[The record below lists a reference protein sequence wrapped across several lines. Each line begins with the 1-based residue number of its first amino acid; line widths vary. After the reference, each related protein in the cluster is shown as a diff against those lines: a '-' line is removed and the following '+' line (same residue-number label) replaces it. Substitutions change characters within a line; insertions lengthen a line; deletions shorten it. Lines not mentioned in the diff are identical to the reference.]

1 MRNNMH
7 SIGWHCA
14 YYLRIKM
21 KRAMDRHREQRAWYF
36 YDWAN
41 SAFPTTVLTVFIG
54 PYLTTIAKAAAD
66 SGGYVHPL
74 GLQIAA
80 ESFFP
85 YVVSLSVLLQ
95 VLFLPLLGAIADCS
109 HFKKQMLAFFAYAGA
124 FATMGLYFLQETN
137 YLLGGGLFLFA
148 NLSFGA
154 SVVFYNAFLIDIA
167 LPEERDRV
175 SSMGWALGY
184 VGGGM
189 LLALNLLL
197 FAKAGDFG
205 LGIGDAVRINLAS
218 AGVWWAIFTVI
229 PLVGLKRR
237 RPVKQLPP
245 GEHYLTVGIRQL
257 RNTLG
262 KIRVHPQAM
271 LFLIAYLIYN
281 DGIQTVISLASVFGQ
296 EELGLSMTTLT
307 TVILL
312 VQFVGF
318 FGAILFNHVARVIS
332 AKHAIIVSLLTWIGT
347 LVYAYAF
354 LKTTLDFYMMAV
366 AIGVVLGGSQAL
378 SRSVYS
384 LMIPRGQESEYF
396 GLYEIS
402 DKGTSWLGPLLFGLA
417 LQFTGSYRIAILS
430 LIVFFVAG
438 LLLLFRV
445 NVRQGIAE
453 AGNDKFPGT
462 ASG

>member
-1 MRNNMH
+1 
-7 SIGWHCA
+7 
-14 YYLRIKM
+14 
-21 KRAMDRHREQRAWYF
+21 MDRHREQRAWYF

-74 GLQIAA
+74 GLRVAA

-95 VLFLPLLGAIADCS
+95 VIFLPLLGAIADYS
-109 HFKKQMLAFFAYAGA
+109 HFKKQMLAFFAYVGA
-124 FATMGLYFLQETN
+124 FATMALYFLQGTN

-154 SVVFYNAFLIDIA
+154 SVVFYNAFLVDIA

-184 VGGGM
+184 VGGGL

-237 RPVKQLPP
+237 QPVKQLPP
-245 GEHYLTVGIRQL
+245 GGHYLTVGIRQL
-257 RNTLG
+257 RNTLS

-307 TVILL
+307 SVILM

-318 FGAILFNHVARVIS
+318 FGAILFNYVARAIS
-332 AKHAIIVSLLTWIGT
+332 AKRAIIVSLLIWIGT

-354 LKTTLDFYMMAV
+354 LKTTLDFYMMAA
-366 AIGVVLGGSQAL
+366 AIAIVLGGSQAL

-384 LMIPRGQESEYF
+384 LMIPKGQESEYF

-430 LIVFFVAG
+430 LIVFFVVG

-445 NVRQGIAE
+445 NVHQGISE
-453 AGNDKFPGT
+453 AGNDKSPAT
-462 ASG
+462 ASH

>member
-1 MRNNMH
+1 MQK
-7 SIGWHCA
+7 SIAH
-14 YYLRIKM
+14 R
-21 KRAMDRHREQRAWYF
+21 REQRAWYF

-54 PYLTTIAKAAAD
+54 PYLTTIAKAAAG
-66 SGGYVHPL
+66 SGGFVYPL
-74 GLQIAA
+74 GLKVAP

-95 VLFLPLLGAIADCS
+95 VIFLPLLGAIADYS
-109 HFKKQMLAFFAYAGA
+109 HFKKQMLAVFAYVGA
-124 FATMGLYFLQETN
+124 FATMGLYFLQGTN
-137 YLLGGGLFLFA
+137 YLLGGALFLVA

-154 SVVFYNAFLIDIA
+154 SIVFYNAFLIDIA

-175 SSMGWALGY
+175 SSMGWAIGY
-184 VGGGM
+184 IGGGL

-197 FAKAGDFG
+197 FAKASDFG
-205 LGIGDAVRINLAS
+205 FSIGEVVRINLAS
-218 AGVWWAIFTVI
+218 AGVWWAVFTVI
-229 PLVGLKRR
+229 PLVALKRR
-237 RPVKQLPP
+237 QPVKQLPP
-245 GEHYLTVGIRQL
+245 GGHYLTVGIRQL

-262 KIRVHPQAM
+262 KIRAHPHAL
-271 LFLIAYLIYN
+271 LFLVAYLIYN

-307 TVILL
+307 TVILM

-318 FGAILFNHVARVIS
+318 FGAILFNYIARAVS
-332 AKHAIIVSLLTWIGT
+332 AKRAIIISLLIWIGT

-354 LKTTLDFYMMAV
+354 LKTTRDFFMMAA
-366 AIGVVLGGSQAL
+366 AIAIVLGGSQAL

-384 LMIPRGQESEYF
+384 LMIPQGQESEYF

-430 LIVFFVAG
+430 LIVFFVLG

-445 NVRQGIAE
+445 NVRQGILE
-453 AGNDKFPGT
+453 AGNDQSPTT
-462 ASG
+462 ASR

>member
-1 MRNNMH
+1 MQK
-7 SIGWHCA
+7 SIAH
-14 YYLRIKM
+14 R
-21 KRAMDRHREQRAWYF
+21 REQRAWYF

-54 PYLTTIAKAAAD
+54 PYLTTIAKAAAGSD
-66 SGGYVHPL
+66 GFVYPL
-74 GLQIAA
+74 GLKVAP

-95 VLFLPLLGAIADCS
+95 VIFLPLLGAIADYS
-109 HFKKQMLAFFAYAGA
+109 HFKKQMLAFFAYVGA
-124 FATMGLYFLQETN
+124 FATMGLYFLQGTN
-137 YLLGGGLFLFA
+137 YLLGGALFLVA

-154 SVVFYNAFLIDIA
+154 SIVFYNAFLVDIA
-167 LPEERDRV
+167 APEDRDRV

-184 VGGGM
+184 IGGGL

-197 FAKAGDFG
+197 FAKASDFG
-205 LGIGDAVRINLAS
+205 LSIGEAVRINLAS
-218 AGVWWAIFTVI
+218 AGVWWAVFTVI
-229 PLVGLKRR
+229 PLVALKRR
-237 RPVKQLPP
+237 QPVKQLPP
-245 GEHYLTVGIRQL
+245 GGHYLTVGIRQL

-262 KIRVHPQAM
+262 KIRAHPHAL
-271 LFLIAYLIYN
+271 LFLVAYLIYN

-307 TVILL
+307 TVILM

-318 FGAILFNHVARVIS
+318 FGAILFNYIARAIS
-332 AKHAIIVSLLTWIGT
+332 AKRAIIVSLLIWIGT

-354 LKTTLDFYMMAV
+354 LKTTRDFYMMAAV
-366 AIGVVLGGSQAL
+366 IAIVLGGSQAL

-384 LMIPRGQESEYF
+384 LMIPKGQESEYF

-417 LQFTGSYRIAILS
+417 LQFTGSYRIAIVS
-430 LIVFFVAG
+430 LIIFFVVG

-445 NVRQGIAE
+445 SVRQGVLE
-453 AGNDKFPGT
+453 ADNDKSPAAT
-462 ASG
+462 SH

>member
-1 MRNNMH
+1 MQKTIAHR
-7 SIGWHCA
+7 
-14 YYLRIKM
+14 
-21 KRAMDRHREQRAWYF
+21 REQRGWYF

-66 SGGYVHPL
+66 GSGFVYPL
-74 GLQIAA
+74 GLKVAP

-95 VLFLPLLGAIADCS
+95 VIFLPLLGAIADYS
-109 HFKKQMLAFFAYAGA
+109 HFKKQMLACFAYVGA
-124 FATMGLYFLQETN
+124 FATMGMYFMQGTD
-137 YLLGGGLFLFA
+137 YLLGGGLFLVA

-154 SVVFYNAFLIDIA
+154 SIVFYNAFLIDIA
-167 LPEERDRV
+167 QPEERDRV

-184 VGGGM
+184 IGGGL

-197 FAKAGDFG
+197 FAKASDFG
-205 LGIGDAVRINLAS
+205 LSIGEAVRINLAS
-218 AGVWWAIFTVI
+218 AGVWWAVFTVI
-229 PLVGLKRR
+229 PLVALKRR
-237 RPVKQLPP
+237 QPVKQLPP
-245 GEHYLTVGIRQL
+245 GGHYLTVGIRQL

-262 KIRVHPQAM
+262 KIRAHPQAL
-271 LFLIAYLIYN
+271 LFLVAYLIYN

-296 EELGLSMTTLT
+296 EELGLGMTTLT
-307 TVILL
+307 TVILM

-318 FGAILFNHVARVIS
+318 FGAILFNYVARAIS
-332 AKHAIIVSLLTWIGT
+332 AKRAIILTLLIWIGT

-354 LKTTLDFYMMAV
+354 LKTTRDFYLMAA
-366 AIGVVLGGSQAL
+366 AIAIVLGGSQAL

-384 LMIPRGQESEYF
+384 LMIPKGQESEYF

-417 LQFTGSYRIAILS
+417 LQFTGSYRVAIVS
-430 LIVFFVAG
+430 LIIFFVVG
-438 LLLLFRV
+438 LLLLFKV
-445 NVRQGIAE
+445 NVRQGVRD
-453 AGNDKFPGT
+453 AGNHQ
-462 ASG
+462 A

>member
-1 MRNNMH
+1 ME
-7 SIGWHCA
+7 SA
-14 YYLRIKM
+14 TDLR
-21 KRAMDRHREQRAWYF
+21 REQRAWYF

-66 SGGYVHPL
+66 SGGFIHPL
-74 GLQIAA
+74 GLRVAA

-95 VLFLPLLGAIADCS
+95 VIFLPLLGAIADYS

-124 FATMGLYFLQETN
+124 LATMGLYFLQGTN

-154 SVVFYNAFLIDIA
+154 SIVFYNAFLIDIA

-184 VGGGM
+184 VGGGL

-205 LGIGDAVRINLAS
+205 LSISEAVRINLAS

-229 PLVGLKRR
+229 PLMALKRR
-237 RPVKQLPP
+237 QPVKQLPP

-296 EELGLSMTTLT
+296 EELGLSMTILT
-307 TVILL
+307 TVILM

-318 FGAILFNHVARVIS
+318 FGAILFNYVARAIG
-332 AKHAIIVSLLTWIGT
+332 AKRAIIVSLLIWIGT

-354 LKTTLDFYMMAV
+354 LKTTLDFYIMAA
-366 AIGVVLGGSQAL
+366 AIAIVLGGSQAL

-384 LMIPRGQESEYF
+384 LMIPKGQESEYF

-430 LIVFFVAG
+430 LIVFFVLG

-445 NVRQGIAE
+445 NVRQGILQ
-453 AGNDKFPGT
+453 AGNDELPAA
-462 ASG
+462 ASR